1 MKFGSVSS
9 VKGIY
14 PSAPKSSGSFVVTL
28 PAVINADLWFDRTEA
43 TAVIAVAQV
52 IAIQPLR
59 DIRVGQ
65 PAVGKQGEFAEQL
78 NLLVFLIFRIDIF
91 CAAGIQVQ
99 IPIGGTCSHVEQAN
113 SIASFSPSGKY
124 SSIRSPAL

>member
-1 MKFGSVSS
+1 MFTADEVRFGIIG
-9 VKGIY
+9 KGDI
-14 PSAPKSSGSFVVTL
+14 SLRAEIQRFFRDNAA
-28 PAVINADLWFDRTEA
+28 AVINADLWFDRTEA

-99 IPIGGTCSHVEQAN
+99 IPIGG
-113 SIASFSPSGKY
+113 IMLP
-124 SSIRSPAL
+124 R